1 MLGRI
6 ALEGM
11 EFFAFHGY
19 YDEEQK
25 IGNKYGVDLFIRTDL
40 QAAAQTD
47 ELPKTVNYE
56 ILYKLVHEEMK
67 IPARLLE
74 HLGHRI
80 IDRVYQKFPHLKQVK
95 VNIYKFNPPLGGICH
110 KAKVTLK
117 EKR

>member
-1 MLGRI
+1 MNGRI

-11 EFFAFHGY
+11 EFFAFHGF

-25 IGNKYGVDLFIRTDL
+25 IGNKYGVDLFIDTDL
-40 QAAAQTD
+40 QAAAHTD

-56 ILYKLVHEEMK
+56 VLYQLVQAEMQV
-67 IPARLLE
+67 PARLLE

-80 IDRVYQKFPHLKQVK
+80 IDRVYGKFPHLKQVK
-95 VNIYKFNPPLGGICH
+95 VNVYKFNPPLGGICH
-110 KAKVTLK
+110 RARVTLK

>member
-1 MLGRI
+1 MDGRI

-25 IGNKYGVDLFIRTDL
+25 IGNKYGVDLFIITDL
-40 QAAAQTD
+40 HAAAETD
-47 ELPKTVNYE
+47 DLHKTINYE
-56 ILYKLVHEEMK
+56 VLYKLVLEEMK
-67 IPARLLE
+67 VPARLLE

-80 IDRVYQKFPHLKQVK
+80 IDRVYGKFPHLKQVK